1 MGGPERV
8 ALVSMHTSP
17 LDPPGRGDSGGMNV
31 AILATAR
38 ELARLGVAVELLARA
53 SGEARVIEIS
63 EGVTVRELAAG
74 PTGPLAKEA
83 LGAASDAFGEAVAAL
98 AGRNGSGYDLVHA
111 HYWRSGVA
119 ALPAALELGLPFVQS
134 FHTLAVMKNR
144 ALAPGDTPE
153 PEVRLRSEAFLS
165 SQADALIAGSSTEA
179 AALID
184 AVGAPA
190 GKVWVVP
197 PGVDTTLFTPA
208 RAISESLV
216 RGRLRVD
223 SDRPILVVAGRVQPL
238 KGQELAIAALASMTG
253 ARPLLVIAG
262 DPTPGAERFAHELRQ
277 LASVSGVD
285 DDVRFTG
292 ALGRENLA
300 DLLAAASLVLVPSR
314 SETFGLVAL
323 EAAASG
329 TPVLATGAVG
339 RTGAVAVGQSGV
351 LLGSRD
357 PNEWGNAI
365 AGLLEDTLLLGELAA
380 SARDHA
386 ENFSWAAS
394 AAGLLGIY
402 ASLVDS
408 PTGR

>member
-1 MGGPERV
+1 
-8 ALVSMHTSP
+8 
-17 LDPPGRGDSGGMNV
+17 
-31 AILATAR
+31 
-38 ELARLGVAVELLARA
+38 
-53 SGEARVIEIS
+53 
-63 EGVTVRELAAG
+63 
-74 PTGPLAKEA
+74 LAKEN

-98 AGRNGSGYDLVHA
+98 AGRNGSGYDLIHA
-111 HYWRSGVA
+111 HYWRSGIA

-144 ALAPGDTPE
+144 ALAPGDSPE
-153 PEVRLRSEAFLS
+153 PEVRIRSESFLS
-165 SQADALIAGSSTEA
+165 SQADALIAGSATEA
-179 AALID
+179 AELID
-184 AVGAPA
+184 VVGAPA

-197 PGVDTTLFTPA
+197 PGVDTRLFTPA

-223 SDRPILVVAGRVQPL
+223 NDRPILVVAGRVQPL
-238 KGQELAIAALASMTG
+238 KGQELAIAALAAMS
-253 ARPLLVIAG
+253 ASPRPLLVIAG
-262 DPTPGAERFAHELRQ
+262 EPTPGAERYASELRE
-277 LASVSGVD
+277 LASMSGIE

-292 ALGRENLA
+292 ALEREPLA

-329 TPVLATGAVG
+329 TPVLATGALG

-357 PNEWGNAI
+357 PGEWGKAI
-365 AGLLEDTLLLGELAA
+365 TGLLADRLLLGELAA

-386 ENFSWAAS
+386 QNFSWAAS

-402 ASLVDS
+402 ASLSDKP
-408 PTGR
+408 PTGP